1 MGYTFLDLSIETL
14 KIVRKPLSP
23 REIWDSAMHLKIAS
37 KINTNGKTPWATL
50 AARIYVDIEQN
61 ESSAFI
67 QVSKR
72 PAKFFL
78 KELMSSAIPVDKFEG
93 DHEKEIEKLQ
103 YNERDLHPLLVK
115 AVYAHPHF
123 KCYCKTI
130 FHEAS
135 VKKKKG
141 YNKWLHPDIVGIYFP
156 FKDYISETRKLQEAF
171 KIGAFKLFSFE
182 LKIDITF
189 QNLREYYF
197 QAVSNSSWANEG
209 YLVTLNIEDDPDL
222 KDELRRLNNSFGI
235 GVIQLDAEDIESSEI
250 ILPAKEKTLL
260 DWETINRLA
269 EDNTDFKNFI
279 EYLLDDIKVGKVRS
293 KYDTVLS
300 DVEYEKYINTHGMV
314 R

>member
-14 KIVRKPLSP
+14 KIAKKPLSQ
-23 REIWDSAMHLKIAS
+23 REIWDNAVKFKIAN
-37 KINTNGKTPWATL
+37 KISTKGKTPWATL
-50 AARIYVDIEQN
+50 GARIYVDIEQN
-61 ESSAFI
+61 ESSAFV

-72 PAKFFL
+72 PAKFYL
-78 KELMSSAIPVDKFEG
+78 KELMGLKIPVDKFEMEQDKG
-93 DHEKEIEKLQ
+93 MDRLN

-115 AVYAHPHF
+115 AVYTHPHF

-141 YNKWLHPDIVGIYFP
+141 YNQWLHPDIVGIYFP

-171 KIGAFKLFSFE
+171 KIGSFKLFSFE

-209 YLVTLNIEDDPDL
+209 YLVALNIEDDPAL

-235 GVIQLDAEDIESSEI
+235 GIIQLNAENIELSEI
-250 ILPAKEKTLL
+250 VLPAKEKELL

-269 EDNTDFKNFI
+269 EDNPDFKNFI
-279 EYLLDDIKVGKVRS
+279 EYLAEDIQVGKVKS
-293 KYDTVLS
+293 KYDVILN
-300 DVEYEKYINTHGMV
+300 DVEYEKYIDSKGIV
-314 R
+314 